1 MTKAKSPKDLKVMHH
16 TLESVGVAARQYA
29 TRNAFKHGDPKAYG
43 AACRLKVLDLV
54 CKHMAR
60 AKSNYTRQD
69 VLDAAGKY
77 QSVAQMD
84 AAQPKLYA
92 YACRHNLR
100 HLLNIPAPTP
110 VTLAEAK
117 ACAAQYLTRTEFARR
132 APNEYKICGE
142 AGVMDEACAHMRIL
156 RAKDW
161 NYESCLQAAQNA
173 GSRMRF
179 QKQFGGAYC
188 CARKNNWLNTP
199 DFEKALARKRV
210 KKGTWQNIE
219 LLAQEA
225 RKYKTRVAFEE
236 GNIGAY
242 SSAVKYGLLENEIIF
257 GHMEEGSVSDKDV
270 IYIWEAVNESY
281 NGKRVFKI
289 GVTSSRLGEQR
300 IQEVAKKAGM
310 EVRIILMRW
319 LGRWYVPDLERY
331 LLTFGENPK
340 LDIKD
345 GRTEFRALTEEELQ
359 VIIKIIESHPI
370 L

>member
-1 MTKAKSPKDLKVMHH
+1 
-16 TLESVGVAARQYA
+16 
-29 TRNAFKHGDPKAYG
+29 
-43 AACRLKVLDLV
+43 
-54 CKHMAR
+54 
-60 AKSNYTRQD
+60 
-69 VLDAAGKY
+69 
-77 QSVAQMD
+77 
-84 AAQPKLYA
+84 
-92 YACRHNLR
+92 
-100 HLLNIPAPTP
+100 
-110 VTLAEAK
+110 
-117 ACAAQYLTRTEFARR
+117 
-132 APNEYKICGE
+132 
-142 AGVMDEACAHMRIL
+142 MDEACAHMRIL